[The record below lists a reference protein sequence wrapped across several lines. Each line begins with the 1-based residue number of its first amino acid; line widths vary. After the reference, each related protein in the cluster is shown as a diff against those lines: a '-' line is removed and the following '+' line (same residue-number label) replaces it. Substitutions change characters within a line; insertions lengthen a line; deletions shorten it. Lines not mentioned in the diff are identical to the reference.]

1 MFKYLHSVGEGSF
14 WLDHRLVPEV
24 RAMFCAMAS
33 RAPVGG
39 IQARYAQV
47 VEAVA
52 ESLWDEGAPEAGSF
66 CKSYQ
71 GVPWYD
77 WIAMSENM
85 SDGRDV
91 RDAQI
96 ALNDI
101 RACAE
106 DRLCEYPLH
115 PKVQKFFDDFVGKY
129 GHCYDD
135 QTDVL
140 ARVNGRTSWYPW
152 PKFCDLHSCGAEVE
166 VAAFDPALDGLRYEK
181 PLAVIRKPYSGKM
194 YRVGKQRGN
203 IDLLVT
209 PEHTMLVRKRMYVG
223 GGREAAE
230 YEWSDWRGVR
240 AEEVAGKTTYRYKRG
255 AARNLS
261 VTSIPPEADPWGFS
275 KKDMLAFGRLCGFFV
290 GDGYAGGRQSS
301 YLSFNLRKDRELAY
315 LADLVRALGLD
326 VIDGGNGCQHV
337 SLTGA
342 REWAQANFY
351 APEAERTHK
360 KGWDTRVPEWVM
372 HAPEAFVLGFLDGM
386 RNSDGSDVTES
397 SWSLSSVS
405 GQVMEAVQVLGT
417 MWGCPVSVRGPY
429 VGNEVRTAF
438 VSGPKCQEPVIN
450 RNGSEDGWEDY
461 DGEVFCATTSTGFL
475 VVRRNYAT
483 VVSGNSSIMELTGE
497 PAVYSEGISWFTAWQ
512 LFDSP
517 LCAGQEFST
526 RAVQHA
532 DWPMAREC
540 NVTESTLYEDCA
552 ITVATDYGDSAAVQV
567 QDVSFMFAG
576 KSLPNPQKFNVQVD
590 LVKPIRALAALHK
603 DWFEVFEA
611 EVAWWKEHLS
621 DEANRLALGIG
632 DKEPFRPALDRARW
646 ALPGTIATGC
656 AHTTGLRERARVLKD
671 GANLA
676 AASNAPA
683 TQAVWDEITETYR
696 KALPGLAGMGLREA
710 VYTPE
715 TVIPGHMR
723 DVFSDAPDGP
733 DAEVELTYTGK
744 GCDVKPFR
752 RKGEKSYLDVSANSV
767 YQANVTFRCS
777 LAVARDW
784 HRHRTLFPWHLQVVR
799 GDALLAESEKAPI
812 QIDHHYQPMSDLAK
826 AKVPELLA
834 RSTRIFDAFMATGNV
849 VQAALAL
856 PLGTRVRLRGQGG
869 LRDVIYMLELRKH
882 AVGANFEY
890 KEQATTALDA
900 VRAYWTYPDGTISDA
915 GGFGIVP

>member
-1 MFKYLHSVGEGSF
+1 MPFKYLHAVGESSF
-14 WLDHRLVPEV
+14 WLDHRLIPEV

-39 IQARYAQV
+39 IKARYAQV

-52 ESLWDEGAPEAGSF
+52 ETLYAEWDALISSRTWA
-66 CKSYQ
+66 
-71 GVPWYD
+71 
-77 WIAMSENM
+77 
-85 SDGRDV
+85 
-91 RDAQI
+91 DAQTDLI
-96 ALNDI
+96 DPDGDGPLSLPAGTTVADFH
-101 RACAE
+101 RGCAE

-140 ARVNGRTSWYPW
+140 ARVTGRTAWYPW
-152 PKFCDLHSCGAEVE
+152 PKFCELHECGAEVE
-166 VAAFDPALDGLRYEK
+166 VAAFDPAIDGVRFEK
-181 PLAVIRKPYSGKM
+181 PVAVIRKPYSGKM

-255 AARNLS
+255 ASRNLS
-261 VTSIPPEADPWGFS
+261 VRPIPAEADPWGFGQ
-275 KKDMLAFGRLCGFFV
+275 KDMLAYGRLCGFFV

-301 YLSFNLRKDRELAY
+301 YLSFNLRKERELAY
-315 LADLVRALGLD
+315 LADLVRALDLD

-342 REWAQANFY
+342 REWALAHFY

-360 KGWDTRVPEWVM
+360 KGWDTRVPEWVLC
-372 HAPEAFVLGFLDGM
+372 APEAFVLGFLDGL

-397 SWSLSSVS
+397 SWLCASVSSSVLN
-405 GQVMEAVQVLGT
+405 AVQILGT
-417 MWGCPVSVRGPY
+417 MWGCPVSVRGDE
-429 VGNEVRTAF
+429 GEVRKAF
-438 VSGPKCQEPVIN
+438 ISGPKCQEPVVN
-450 RNGSEDGWEDY
+450 RNGVEDGWEEY

-483 VVSGNSSIMELTGE
+483 VVSGNSSIMELTGS

-540 NVTESTLYEDCA
+540 LAPYSEMKEQREAHWEDVRKKA
-552 ITVATDYGDSAAVQV
+552 SMLTDFVDATFFQHLGAVIGT
-567 QDVSFMFAG
+567 AE
-576 KSLPNPQKFNVQVD
+576 NPD
-590 LVKPIRALAALHK
+590 LVALHK

-621 DEANRLALGIG
+621 DETNRKALGIG

-656 AHTTGLRERARVLKD
+656 AHTTSLRERARVLKD
-671 GANLA
+671 GSNLA
-676 AASNAPA
+676 AASNASA
-683 TQAVWDEITETYR
+683 TQAVWAEITKTYR
-696 KALPGLAGMGLREA
+696 EALQGLEGMGLREA

-723 DVFSDAPDGP
+723 SVFTDAPDGP
-733 DAEVELTYTGK
+733 DASVTVVSTG
-744 GCDVKPFR
+744 GLDDVTPFR
-752 RKGEKSYLDVSANSV
+752 RKGQKSYLDVSANTTHR
-767 YQANVTFRCS
+767 ANVTFRCS

-799 GDALLAESEKAPI
+799 GDALLTNLETGESEKAPI
-812 QIDHHYQPMSDLAK
+812 QIDHHYAPMSDLAK
-826 AKVPELLA
+826 TKVPELLA

-856 PLGTRVRLRGQGG
+856 PLGTRVRMRGQGG
-869 LRDVIYMLELRKH
+869 LRDVVYMLELRKYAH
-882 AVGANFEY
+882 GANFEY
-890 KEQATTALDA
+890 QEQATTALAQLVD
-900 VRAYWTYPDGTISDA
+900 IA
-915 GGFGIVP
+915 GAEVCEAHNL